1 MSYSESKQFARL
13 ALCSHVLYEREIIE
27 QRREIEA
34 LKLKIF
40 WYEYSAHNLRTA
52 IVCEAARRRRLGQ
65 NDDTLTI
72 QDWYLWMGPVIQSC
86 GLEVGLIDQEDDKP
100 ALVPPIDLDVHLAC
114 RSKYFVTHYGAKLW
128 KAMSVDDPELK
139 KLKELFKAL
148 HDDRV
153 I

>member
-1 MSYSESKQFARL
+1 MPSSDSKQFARL

-27 QRREIEA
+27 QQREIEA
-34 LKLKIF
+34 LKLRIF
-40 WYEYSAHNLRTA
+40 WHEYSVRNLQTA

-86 GLEVGLIDQEDDKP
+86 GLEVELIDQEHDQP
-100 ALVPPIDLDVHLAC
+100 VLVPPINIDVHLAC

-128 KAMSVDDPELK
+128 KARTVDDPELH
-139 KLKELFKAL
+139 KLKALFKAL
-148 HDDRV
+148 YDDRV
-153 I
+153 V